1 MSHEWRTQECQN
13 LSSLA
18 SCPVTG
24 NSISSLLFQ
33 TIQSLCLKE
42 YLYRH
47 QKGCL
52 ISRVIIFMTLGK
64 IYSNVWKSIIT
75 CFEPRLFKY
84 YPLTIHNL
92 NYYLIFLLFYGS
104 YFTSD
109 FSFYYRNTVFF
120 YRACNPGCFHFF
132 FCESETATSNCKRI
146 EILAV
151 FPVNSNIVIV
161 NTHLPAFPLINVV
174 MDLVMIFK
182 VTSNNI

>member
-120 YRACNPGCFHFF
+120 TEPVIQAASIFF
-132 FCESETATSNCKRI
+132 FANPKQLQAIAKGLRYSLYFRSIRT
-146 EILAV
+146 L
-151 FPVNSNIVIV
+151 
-161 NTHLPAFPLINVV
+161 L
-174 MDLVMIFK
+174 
-182 VTSNNI
+182 